1 MSSLKTAIQSLADQ
15 FANGVLA
22 AIRGSSLE
30 DILGEGS
37 PTRRGPGRPRK
48 SVSSVGAAQAP
59 ASVPA
64 RRTRGGKRLRRN
76 ANDIAA
82 AAGQIAAHVAKHPKG
97 IRGEQVRKDLG
108 IAKNHWMKP
117 LGMAL
122 GSKKIRKTG
131 EKRATLYFPSR

>member
-1 MSSLKTAIQSLADQ
+1 MSTLKASIQSLANQ
-15 FANGVLA
+15 FATGVLA

-30 DILGEGS
+30 DILGEGG
-37 PTRRGPGRPRK
+37 PTRRVPGRPRK
-48 SVSSVGAAQAP
+48 SVGSVGAAPAP
-59 ASVPA
+59 APS
-64 RRTRGGKRLRRN
+64 RRARGGKRLRRS
-76 ANDIAA
+76 AKDIAA

-131 EKRATLYFPSR
+131 EKRATLYFPSK